1 MNTPVVF
8 QPGSRRDFLKAAA
21 LGGAVVALPSL
32 LTSCK
37 IGDGI
42 ATTTGGGL
50 GNPLTFDFAN
60 GDSTILQFL
69 YCFKQLQTDMYAQIA
84 AKFTAAGYSATE
96 QSLYTDLHNHSLVHR
111 DTLKAVLGTSFDF
124 AISPLWSGTNFSD
137 RAGALTLAISFEDV
151 SVGMYNG
158 CVQRLVT
165 AKAVALALEIVTVEA
180 RHSAALRNVN
190 LPNTGSFAPTSQD
203 PAYPLSS
210 VANAIQPYLND
221 RLQFVNAPTGI

>member
-1 MNTPVVF
+1 MKTPVVF

-37 IGDGI
+37 LGDGVG
-42 ATTTGGGL
+42 TVTSGGQ
-50 GNPLTFDFAN
+50 GNPLVFDFAN
-60 GDSTILQFL
+60 GDTAILQFL
-69 YCFKQLQTDMYAQIA
+69 YCFKQLQADMYAQIA

-96 QSLYTDLHNHSLVHR
+96 QSLYTDLRNHSLVHR
-111 DTLKAVLGTSFDF
+111 DTLKAVLGASFDF
-124 AISPLWSGTNFSD
+124 TISPLWSGTNFSD
-137 RAGALTLAISFEDV
+137 KSGALTLAISFEDV

-158 CVQRLVT
+158 CVQRFVA
-165 AKAVALALEIVTVEA
+165 AKPVALALEIVTVEA
-180 RHSAALRNVN
+180 RHSSALRNLD
-190 LPNTGSFAPTSQD
+190 LPNSGSFAPTSQD

-210 VANAIQPYLND
+210 VAGAIQPYLND